1 MKRNKIFLIVGLLF
15 VAVLVFLGI
24 RNTYSA
30 TDRKYMITFNR
41 LERNEILQICYTGAD
56 GKLDRSTCY
65 GATSVDFY
73 GLCYEWQSGRSKIT
87 RDEILNLTITN
98 DMDLYCVPKQS
109 FLGWTYVPK
118 CFKCGE
124 EYFWQI
130 GGGGDTTPNHPE
142 YGFPRTNVDSK
153 TCVVVADI
161 TEKDKC
167 KATPPENACYICD
180 GKYTWTN
187 NPGTNC
193 QKQDN
198 ITSESYC
205 KAPEN
210 ACYICDG
217 KYTWTNN
224 PGTNCQKQDN
234 ITSESY
240 CKAPENACY
249 ICDGKYT
256 WTNNPGTNCQKQN
269 NITSESYC
277 KAPEVKK
284 DNCYVCDGEFYWTD
298 NAPSNNCILKEEIK
312 DIANCRIV
320 NPQTGN
326 IAIFMVWVIGISS
339 IIYAVVYFKGLK
351 NEE

>member
-56 GKLDRSTCY
+56 GKLDINTCY
-65 GATSVDFY
+65 GATSVNFDK
-73 GLCYEWQSGRSKIT
+73 LCYEWQSGRNKIT
-87 RDEILNLTITN
+87 SNEILNLTITN
-98 DMDLYCVPKQS
+98 DMDLYCVAGQS
-109 FLGWTYVPK
+109 YLDNKWTYVPK

-124 EYFWQI
+124 KYFWQI

-193 QKQDN
+193 QKQNN

-224 PGTNCQKQDN
+224 PGTNCQKQD
-234 ITSESY
+234 
-240 CKAPENACY
+240 
-249 ICDGKYT
+249 
-256 WTNNPGTNCQKQN
+256 

-326 IAIFMVWVIGISS
+326 IAIFMVWVIGMSS

>member
-30 TDRKYMITFNR
+30 TDKRYMITFNR

-167 KATPPENACYICD
+167 KATPPESACYICD

-187 NPGTNC
+187 NPGSSC
-193 QKQDN
+193 QKQTN

-205 KAPEN
+205 KAPES

-224 PGTNCQKQDN
+224 PGSGCQKQ
-234 ITSESY
+234 T
-240 CKAPENACY
+240 
-249 ICDGKYT
+249 
-256 WTNNPGTNCQKQN
+256 

>member
-65 GATSVDFY
+65 GATSVNFDK
-73 GLCYEWQSGRSKIT
+73 LCYEWQSGRNKIT
-87 RDEILNLTITN
+87 SNEILNLTITN
-98 DMDLYCVPKQS
+98 DMDLYCVAGQS
-109 FLGWTYVPK
+109 YLDNKWTYVPK

-210 ACYICDG
+210 ACYIC
-217 KYTWTNN
+217 
-224 PGTNCQKQDN
+224 
-234 ITSESY
+234 E
-240 CKAPENACY
+240 
-249 ICDGKYT
+249 GKYT

-277 KAPEVKK
+277 KASEVKK

>member
-30 TDRKYMITFNR
+30 TDGKYMITFNR

-56 GKLDRSTCY
+56 GKLDINTCY
-65 GATSVDFY
+65 GATSVNFDK
-73 GLCYEWQSGRSKIT
+73 LCYEWQSGRNKIT
-87 RDEILNLTITN
+87 SNEILNLTITN
-98 DMDLYCVPKQS
+98 DMDLYCVAGQS
-109 FLGWTYVPK
+109 YLDNNWTYVPK

-124 EYFWQI
+124 KYFWQI
-130 GGGGDTTPNHPE
+130 GGGGDTTPNNPN

-167 KATPPENACYICD
+167 TTPPENACYICD

-187 NPGTNC
+187 NPGTSC

-224 PGTNCQKQDN
+224 PGTSCQKQD
-234 ITSESY
+234 
-240 CKAPENACY
+240 
-249 ICDGKYT
+249 
-256 WTNNPGTNCQKQN
+256 

>member
-30 TDRKYMITFNR
+30 TDGKYMITFNR

-56 GKLDRSTCY
+56 GKLDINTCY
-65 GATSVDFY
+65 GATSVNFDK
-73 GLCYEWQSGRSKIT
+73 LCYEWQSGRNKIT
-87 RDEILNLTITN
+87 SNEILNLTITN
-98 DMDLYCVPKQS
+98 DMDLYCVAGQS
-109 FLGWTYVPK
+109 YLDNNWTYVPK

-124 EYFWQI
+124 KYFWQI

-167 KATPPENACYICD
+167 TTPPENACYICD

-187 NPGTNC
+187 NPGTSC

-224 PGTNCQKQDN
+224 PG
-234 ITSESY
+234 SS
-240 CKAPENACY
+240 
-249 ICDGKYT
+249 
-256 WTNNPGTNCQKQN
+256 CQKQN

>member
-98 DMDLYCVPKQS
+98 DMDLYCVQGHS
-109 FLGWTYVPK
+109 YVGWTYVPK

-187 NPGTNC
+187 NPGTSC
-193 QKQDN
+193 QKQNN
-198 ITSESYC
+198 ITSENYC

-210 ACYICDG
+210 ACYICNG

-224 PGTNCQKQDN
+224 PGT
-234 ITSESY
+234 S
-240 CKAPENACY
+240 
-249 ICDGKYT
+249 
-256 WTNNPGTNCQKQN
+256 CQKQN

-298 NAPSNNCILKEEIK
+298 NSPSNNCILKEEIK

>member
-98 DMDLYCVPKQS
+98 DMDLYCVQGHS
-109 FLGWTYVPK
+109 YVGWTYVPK

-187 NPGTNC
+187 NPGTSC
-193 QKQDN
+193 QKQNN
-198 ITSESYC
+198 ITSENYC

-210 ACYICDG
+210 ACYICNG

-224 PGTNCQKQDN
+224 PGT
-234 ITSESY
+234 S
-240 CKAPENACY
+240 
-249 ICDGKYT
+249 
-256 WTNNPGTNCQKQN
+256 CQKQN

-298 NAPSNNCILKEEIK
+298 NAPSNNCILKEEIN

>member
-56 GKLDRSTCY
+56 GKLDISTCY
-65 GATSVDFY
+65 GATSVNFDKI
-73 GLCYEWQSGRSKIT
+73 CYEWQSGRNKIT
-87 RDEILNLTITN
+87 SNEILNLTITN
-98 DMDLYCVPKQS
+98 DMDLYCVAGQS
-109 FLGWTYVPK
+109 YLYYKWTYVPK

-124 EYFWQI
+124 QYFWQI
-130 GGGGDTTPNHPE
+130 GGGGDTTPNNPN

-167 KATPPENACYICD
+167 TTPPENACYICD

-193 QKQDN
+193 QKQN
-198 ITSESYC
+198 
-205 KAPEN
+205 
-210 ACYICDG
+210 
-217 KYTWTNN
+217 
-224 PGTNCQKQDN
+224 N

-326 IAIFMVWVIGISS
+326 IAIFMVWIIGISS

>member
-24 RNTYSA
+24 RNTYSV
-30 TDRKYMITFNR
+30 TDKRYMITFNR

-167 KATPPENACYICD
+167 KATPPESACYICD

-187 NPGTNC
+187 NPGSSC
-193 QKQDN
+193 QKQTN

-205 KAPEN
+205 KAPES

-224 PGTNCQKQDN
+224 PGSGCQKQ
-234 ITSESY
+234 T
-240 CKAPENACY
+240 
-249 ICDGKYT
+249 
-256 WTNNPGTNCQKQN
+256 

>member
-30 TDRKYMITFNR
+30 TDKRYMITFNR

-167 KATPPENACYICD
+167 KATPPESACYICD

-187 NPGTNC
+187 NPGSSC
-193 QKQDN
+193 QKQTN

-205 KAPEN
+205 KAPES

-224 PGTNCQKQDN
+224 PGSGCQKQ
-234 ITSESY
+234 T
-240 CKAPENACY
+240 
-249 ICDGKYT
+249 
-256 WTNNPGTNCQKQN
+256 

-312 DIANCRIV
+312 DVANCRIV

-326 IAIFMVWVIGISS
+326 IAIFIIWVIGIASVV
-339 IIYAVVYFKGLK
+339 YAIVYFKELK
-351 NEE
+351 MENK

>member
-30 TDRKYMITFNR
+30 TDGKYMITFNR

-56 GKLDRSTCY
+56 GKLDINTCY
-65 GATSVDFY
+65 GATSVNFDK
-73 GLCYEWQSGRSKIT
+73 LCYEWQSGRNKIT
-87 RDEILNLTITN
+87 SNEILNLTITN
-98 DMDLYCVPKQS
+98 DMDLYCVAGQS
-109 FLGWTYVPK
+109 YLDNNWTYVPK

-124 EYFWQI
+124 KYFWQI

-167 KATPPENACYICD
+167 TTPPENACYICD

-224 PGTNCQKQDN
+224 PGT
-234 ITSESY
+234 S
-240 CKAPENACY
+240 
-249 ICDGKYT
+249 
-256 WTNNPGTNCQKQN
+256 CQKQN

>member
-56 GKLDRSTCY
+56 GKLDINTCY
-65 GATSVDFY
+65 GATSVNFDK
-73 GLCYEWQSGRSKIT
+73 LCYEWQSGRNKIT
-87 RDEILNLTITN
+87 SNEVLNLTITN
-98 DMDLYCVPKQS
+98 DMDLYCVQGHS
-109 FLGWTYVPK
+109 YVGWTYVPK

-187 NPGTNC
+187 NPGSSC
-193 QKQDN
+193 QKQNN

-224 PGTNCQKQDN
+224 PG
-234 ITSESY
+234 SS
-240 CKAPENACY
+240 
-249 ICDGKYT
+249 
-256 WTNNPGTNCQKQN
+256 CQKQN